1 MNYRANLYYEYVE
14 VVVQTGSTSA
24 QIIIPVQN
32 QLQTTP
38 IYSICAYFPATMPLS
53 PLSGFPLVP
62 IANMRE
68 SFLTLNQNDPGN
80 NMVNKNGID
89 LIPLSELNYINDGT
103 SPYVWQQPM
112 FGGQIVIWDKSFIT
126 VKTPGG
132 LANTQPLAYV
142 FGVRYGYP
150 IGVQNATS

>member
-1 MNYRANLYYEYVE
+1 
-14 VVVQTGSTSA
+14 VVQTGSTTA
-24 QIIIPVQN
+24 QIPIPVQN

-38 IYSICAYFPATMPLS
+38 IYSICAYFPGYMSYS

-62 IANMRE
+62 LANMKAC
-68 SFLTLNQNDPGN
+68 FLTLNQNDPGN

-89 LIPLSELNYINDGT
+89 LIPLTQLNFIDDGT
-103 SPYVWQQPM
+103 SPFVWQQPM

-132 LANTQPLAYV
+132 LQNTQPLAFV
-142 FGVRYGYP
+142 LGVNYGYP